1 MRPASSRK
9 QLYRALTNPDRIS
22 RCCDGWMPRAKS
34 SAAAGSATRT
44 LAKTVHEKA
53 ADLDGSAVLSG
64 GSLENVIR
72 VRGAR
77 QHNLKNVDLT
87 IPRNRLVV
95 FTGVSGSGKSSLAFD
110 TIFAEGQRRYV
121 ESLSAYARQFLGQVD
136 KPDVDAIEGLSPAIS
151 IDQKS
156 TSHNPRSTVGTVTE
170 IQDYLRLLFGRAGEP
185 HCPQCDRSIRPQT
198 IDEMVDQIVALP
210 EGIRYQLLAPV
221 VRGKK
226 GTHVKLLGGLVAEG
240 FARVRI
246 NGEVRELADNIEL
259 DKNHAHNIEVVVDRL
274 VSREGVQER
283 LTDSLRTA
291 LKRGDGLALVEVVP
305 KAGDELPE
313 GVERER
319 LYSENFACPVHG
331 AVMEELSPRLFSF
344 NSPYGACADCHGIGH
359 LRQFTAER
367 VVPEPSLP
375 VYAAIAPW
383 AEKDN
388 SYYFSLLYS
397 VGEAFN
403 FEIKTPWNQL
413 TDEQRDVLL
422 NGSREAIMIKADSR
436 YQKSAGYER
445 PFEGI
450 LPILERQLRDASGES
465 IRQKLEKFLELV
477 PCATCHGL
485 RLKPEALAVRV
496 GPYAIHELT
505 AVSVGETLSRIE
517 ALMGVGASEGAAP
530 LLNPRQIQIGDL
542 VLREIRM
549 RLKFLLDVGLDYLS
563 LDRPA
568 MTLSGGE
575 AQRIRLATQIG
586 AGLTGVL
593 YVLDEPSIGLH
604 QRDNDRLLAT
614 LLKLRDLGNTLIV
627 VEHDEDTIRA
637 ADHIVDIG
645 PGAGVHGGHIV
656 AEGSFEDLLASEESL
671 TGAYLSGRRSIPT
684 PAERRSA
691 GIRKISLIDCGRNN
705 LTGIDVEVPLGRLV
719 CVTGV
724 SGSGKSTLVN
734 ELLHPALEHHLGMK
748 VPFPAGV
755 AELRGISAIDK
766 VIVIDQSPIGRTP
779 RSNSATYTGAFDP
792 IRQVFAA
799 TVEAKARGYQVG
811 QFSFNV
817 KGGRCEA
824 CSGQGVNVIEM
835 NFLPDVYVQCDVCKG
850 ARYNRETLQVTYKG
864 HTIADVLE
872 MTVEQAAEV
881 FSAIPQAADR
891 LRTLVDV
898 GLGYVKLGQP
908 APTLSGGEAQR
919 VKLATELS
927 KRATGKTL
935 YLIDE
940 PTTGLSFFDVHKLMD
955 VMQRLV
961 DKGNSILVIE
971 HNLDVIRCADWIID
985 LGPDG
990 GDKGGEIVV
999 VGTPETVAE
1008 HPTSHTGRYLK
1019 QVLAQHPPEVVAV

>member
-319 LYSENFACPVHG
+319 LYSENLACPVHG

-375 VYAAIAPW
+375 VYAAIAPL

-403 FEIKTPWNQL
+403 FEIKTP
-413 TDEQRDVLL
+413 
-422 NGSREAIMIKADSR
+422 
-436 YQKSAGYER
+436 
-445 PFEGI
+445 
-450 LPILERQLRDASGES
+450 
-465 IRQKLEKFLELV
+465 
-477 PCATCHGL
+477 
-485 RLKPEALAVRV
+485 
-496 GPYAIHELT
+496 
-505 AVSVGETLSRIE
+505 
-517 ALMGVGASEGAAP
+517 
-530 LLNPRQIQIGDL
+530 
-542 VLREIRM
+542 
-549 RLKFLLDVGLDYLS
+549 
-563 LDRPA
+563 
-568 MTLSGGE
+568 
-575 AQRIRLATQIG
+575 
-586 AGLTGVL
+586 
-593 YVLDEPSIGLH
+593 
-604 QRDNDRLLAT
+604 
-614 LLKLRDLGNTLIV
+614 
-627 VEHDEDTIRA
+627 
-637 ADHIVDIG
+637 
-645 PGAGVHGGHIV
+645 
-656 AEGSFEDLLASEESL
+656 
-671 TGAYLSGRRSIPT
+671 
-684 PAERRSA
+684 
-691 GIRKISLIDCGRNN
+691 
-705 LTGIDVEVPLGRLV
+705 
-719 CVTGV
+719 
-724 SGSGKSTLVN
+724 
-734 ELLHPALEHHLGMK
+734 
-748 VPFPAGV
+748 
-755 AELRGISAIDK
+755 
-766 VIVIDQSPIGRTP
+766 
-779 RSNSATYTGAFDP
+779 
-792 IRQVFAA
+792 
-799 TVEAKARGYQVG
+799 
-811 QFSFNV
+811 
-817 KGGRCEA
+817 
-824 CSGQGVNVIEM
+824 
-835 NFLPDVYVQCDVCKG
+835 
-850 ARYNRETLQVTYKG
+850 
-864 HTIADVLE
+864 
-872 MTVEQAAEV
+872 
-881 FSAIPQAADR
+881 
-891 LRTLVDV
+891 
-898 GLGYVKLGQP
+898 
-908 APTLSGGEAQR
+908 
-919 VKLATELS
+919 
-927 KRATGKTL
+927 
-935 YLIDE
+935 
-940 PTTGLSFFDVHKLMD
+940 
-955 VMQRLV
+955 
-961 DKGNSILVIE
+961 
-971 HNLDVIRCADWIID
+971 
-985 LGPDG
+985 
-990 GDKGGEIVV
+990 
-999 VGTPETVAE
+999 GT
-1008 HPTSHTGRYLK
+1008 S
-1019 QVLAQHPPEVVAV
+1019 

>member
-1 MRPASSRK
+1 MGR
-9 QLYRALTNPDRIS
+9 
-22 RCCDGWMPRAKS
+22 
-34 SAAAGSATRT
+34 AAGARKGQTIKASDETTRASEAPNGMAQ
-44 LAKTVHEKA
+44 LGQ
-53 ADLDGSAVLSG
+53 DR
-64 GSLENVIR
+64 LEDVIR

-77 QHNLKNVDLT
+77 QHNLRNIDLT
-87 IPRNRLVV
+87 IPRNSLVV

-170 IQDYLRLLFGRAGEP
+170 IQDYLRLLYGRAGEP
-185 HCPQCDRSIRPQT
+185 HCPQCDRSIRPES
-198 IDEMVDQIVALP
+198 IDEMVDRILSLP
-210 EGIRYQLLAPV
+210 EGTRYQLLAPV

-226 GTHVKLLGGLVAEG
+226 GTHTKLLSGLVAEG

-246 NGEVRELADNIEL
+246 NGEVRELSDNIEL
-259 DKNHAHNIEVVVDRL
+259 DKNHAHHIEVVVDRL
-274 VSREGVQER
+274 VAREGIAER
-283 LTDSLRTA
+283 LTDSLRTC

-305 KAGDELPE
+305 KAGEELPE

-344 NSPYGACADCHGIGH
+344 NSPYGACPDCHGLGH
-359 LRQFTAER
+359 LRTFTFER
-367 VVPEPSLP
+367 VVPDPSLP

-383 AEKDN
+383 SDKDN
-388 SYYFSLLYS
+388 SYYFSLLFS
-397 VGEAFN
+397 VGEAFG
-403 FEIKTPWNQL
+403 FEIKQPWNQL
-413 TDEQRDVLL
+413 TEDQQTILL
-422 NGSREAIMIKADSR
+422 KGSPEPIAVKADSR
-436 YQKSAGYER
+436 YAKGPGYLR

-450 LPILERQLRDASGES
+450 LPILERQLRDASGEAV
-465 IRQKLEKFLELV
+465 RQKLEKYLDLV
-477 PCATCHGL
+477 PCATCRGL
-485 RLKPEALAVRV
+485 RLRPEALAVKV
-496 GPYAIHELT
+496 GPYGITELT
-505 AVSVGETLSRIE
+505 NVSVADTLERIE
-517 ALMGVGASEGAAP
+517 ALMGVGAAEGSPP

-549 RLKFLLDVGLDYLS
+549 RLRFLLDVGLDYLS

-614 LLKLRDLGNTLIV
+614 LFKLRDLGNTLIV

-637 ADHIVDIG
+637 ADHLVDIG

-656 AEGSFEDLLASEESL
+656 AEGSLQNLLEAEDSL

-691 GIRKISLIDCGRNN
+691 GSRTLTLVQCHRNN
-705 LTGIDVEVPLGRLV
+705 LQGLNVDIPLGRLV

-734 ELLHPALEHHLGMK
+734 ELLHPALEHKLGLK
-748 VPFPAGV
+748 VPFPAGME
-755 AELRGISAIDK
+755 ELRGIKSIDK

-779 RSNSATYTGAFDP
+779 RSNPATYTGAFDP

-850 ARYNRETLQVTYKG
+850 ARYNRETLQVAYKG
-864 HTIADVLE
+864 FTIADVLQ
-872 MTVEQAAEV
+872 MTVEQAADV
-881 FSAIPQAADR
+881 FFAIPQAAER

-898 GLGYVKLGQP
+898 GLGYIKLGQP

-940 PTTGLSFFDVHKLMD
+940 PTTGLSFYDVHKLMD

-961 DKGNSILVIE
+961 DKGNSIVVIE
-971 HNLDVIRCADWIID
+971 HNLDVIRCSDWLID
-985 LGPDG
+985 LGPEG

-999 VGTPETVAE
+999 TGTPEEVAQ
-1008 HPTSHTGRYLK
+1008 HTTSHTGRYLK
-1019 QVLAQHPPEVVAV
+1019 QVLAQHPPEAVAFSG

>member
-1 MRPASSRK
+1 
-9 QLYRALTNPDRIS
+9 
-22 RCCDGWMPRAKS
+22 
-34 SAAAGSATRT
+34 
-44 LAKTVHEKA
+44 
-53 ADLDGSAVLSG
+53 
-64 GSLENVIR
+64 
-72 VRGAR
+72 
-77 QHNLKNVDLT
+77 
-87 IPRNRLVV
+87 
-95 FTGVSGSGKSSLAFD
+95 
-110 TIFAEGQRRYV
+110 
-121 ESLSAYARQFLGQVD
+121 
-136 KPDVDAIEGLSPAIS
+136 
-151 IDQKS
+151 
-156 TSHNPRSTVGTVTE
+156 
-170 IQDYLRLLFGRAGEP
+170 
-185 HCPQCDRSIRPQT
+185 
-198 IDEMVDQIVALP
+198 
-210 EGIRYQLLAPV
+210 
-221 VRGKK
+221 
-226 GTHVKLLGGLVAEG
+226 
-240 FARVRI
+240 
-246 NGEVRELADNIEL
+246 
-259 DKNHAHNIEVVVDRL
+259 
-274 VSREGVQER
+274 
-283 LTDSLRTA
+283 
-291 LKRGDGLALVEVVP
+291 
-305 KAGDELPE
+305 
-313 GVERER
+313 
-319 LYSENFACPVHG
+319 
-331 AVMEELSPRLFSF
+331 MEELSPRLFSF

-359 LRQFTAER
+359 LRKFTAER
-367 VVPEPSLP
+367 VVPDLSLP

-383 AEKDN
+383 ADKDN

-397 VGEAFN
+397 VGEAFK
-403 FEIKTPWNQL
+403 FEIKTPWNEL

-422 NGSREAIMIKADSR
+422 NGSREPIMIQADSR
-436 YQKSAGYER
+436 YRKSAGYER

-465 IRQKLEKFLELV
+465 VRQKLEKYLELV
-477 PCATCHGL
+477 PCATCKGL
-485 RLKPEALAVRV
+485 RLRPEALAVRV

-505 AVSVGETLSRIE
+505 AVSVGETLRRIE
-517 ALMGVGASEGAAP
+517 SLMGVGESEGAEP
-530 LLNPRQIQIGDL
+530 LLTPRQIQIGDL
-542 VLREIRM
+542 VLREIRL

-604 QRDNDRLLAT
+604 QRDNDRLLNT

-637 ADHIVDIG
+637 ADHLVDIG

-656 AEGSFEDLLASEESL
+656 AEGSLANLLAAEDSL
-671 TGAYLSGRRSIPT
+671 TGAYLSGRRAIPT
-684 PAERRSA
+684 PAERRSS
-691 GIRKISLIDCGRNN
+691 GTRRITLVDCARNN
-705 LTGIDVEVPLGRLV
+705 LSGFDVEFPLGRLV

-724 SGSGKSTLVN
+724 SGSGKSTMVN
-734 ELLHPALEHHLGMK
+734 ELLHPALEHKLGMK
-748 VPFPAGV
+748 VPFPSGV
-755 AELRGISAIDK
+755 KELKGIKAIDK

-779 RSNSATYTGAFDP
+779 RSNPATYTGAFDP

-872 MTVEQAAEV
+872 MTVEQAADV

-940 PTTGLSFFDVHKLMD
+940 PTTGLSFYDVHKLMD

-971 HNLDVIRCADWIID
+971 HNLDVIRCADWIVD
-985 LGPDG
+985 LGPEG

-999 VGTPETVAE
+999 KGTPEEVAE

-1019 QVLAQHPPEVVAV
+1019 QVLEQHPPEVVVA

>member
-1 MRPASSRK
+1 MK
-9 QLYRALTNPDRIS
+9 LTT
-22 RCCDGWMPRAKS
+22 
-34 SAAAGSATRT
+34 GS
-44 LAKTVHEKA
+44 EE
-53 ADLDGSAVLSG
+53 D
-64 GSLENVIR
+64 VIR

-87 IPRNRLVV
+87 IPRNRMVV

-170 IQDYLRLLFGRAGEP
+170 IQDYLRLLFGRAGDP
-185 HCPQCDRSIRPQT
+185 HCPKCDRPIRPQT
-198 IDEMVDQIVALP
+198 IDEMVDQILTLP
-210 EGIRYQLLAPV
+210 ESTRYQLLAPV

-226 GTHVKLLGGLVAEG
+226 GTHAKLISGLAAEG
-240 FARVRI
+240 FARVRVD
-246 NGEVRELADNIEL
+246 GEVRELADNIEL
-259 DKNHAHNIEVVVDRL
+259 DKNQIHNIEVVVDRL
-274 VSREGVQER
+274 VAREGIQER
-283 LTDSLRTA
+283 LTDSLRTC
-291 LKRGDGLALVEVVP
+291 LKRGDGLAIVEVVP
-305 KAGDELPE
+305 KKDEQLPD
-313 GVERER
+313 GVDRER
-319 LYSENFACPVHG
+319 LYSENFACPEHG
-331 AVMEELSPRLFSF
+331 AIIEELSPRLFSF
-344 NSPYGACADCHGIGH
+344 NSPYGACEACHGIGH
-359 LRQFTAER
+359 LRKFTPER
-367 VVPEPSLP
+367 VVPDPSLP
-375 VYAAIAPW
+375 VYAAVAPW

-397 VGEAFN
+397 VGEAFG
-403 FEIKTPWNQL
+403 FEIKTPWKEL
-413 TDEQRDVLL
+413 SEEQQDVLL
-422 NGSREAIMIKADSR
+422 NGSREPILIQADSR
-436 YQKSAGYER
+436 YRKGNAGYQR

-450 LPILERQLRDASGES
+450 LPILERQLRDASGEAQ
-465 IRQKLEKFLELV
+465 RQKLEKYLELV
-477 PCATCHGL
+477 PCSSCAGKRL
-485 RLKPEALAVRV
+485 RPEALAVRM
-496 GPYAIHELT
+496 GCFRITDLT
-505 AVSVGETLSRIE
+505 AVSVGQTLERIE
-517 ALMGVGASEGAAP
+517 QLMGVGAFESSEP
-530 LLNPRQIQIGDL
+530 LLTNRQMQIGDL

-549 RLKFLLDVGLDYLS
+549 RLRFLLDVGLDYLS

-614 LLKLRDLGNTLIV
+614 LERLRDLGNTLVV

-637 ADHIVDIG
+637 ADHVVDIG

-656 AEGSFEDLLASEESL
+656 AEGSLEDLLKAEDSV
-671 TGAYLSGRRSIPT
+671 TGAYLSGERSIPT
-684 PAERRSA
+684 PPERRSA
-691 GIRKISLIDCGRNN
+691 GTRSLKLLNCNRNN
-705 LTGIDVEVPLGRLV
+705 LKDLSVEFPLGRLV
-719 CVTGV
+719 SITGV

-734 ELLHPALEHHLGMK
+734 ELLHPALEHGLGHK
-748 VPFPAGV
+748 VPFPNGLG
-755 AELRGISAIDK
+755 ELRGLKSIDK

-779 RSNSATYTGAFDP
+779 RSNPATYTGAFDP

-824 CSGQGVNVIEM
+824 CRGQGVNVIEM

-850 ARYNRETLQVTYKG
+850 ARFNRETLQVTYKG

-872 MTVEQAAEV
+872 MTVEQAADV

-927 KRATGKTL
+927 RRATGKTL

-940 PTTGLSFFDVHKLMD
+940 PTTGLSFYDVHKLMD

-961 DKGNSILVIE
+961 DKGNSIICIE
-971 HNLDVIRCADWIID
+971 HNLDVIRCSDWLID
-985 LGPDG
+985 LGPEG
-990 GDKGGEIVV
+990 GDRGGQLVAC
-999 VGTPETVAE
+999 GTPEEVAQ
-1008 HPTSHTGRYLK
+1008 HPTSHTGRYLAR
-1019 QVLAQHPPEVVAV
+1019 VLEQHPPQTVPLAA

>member
-1 MRPASSRK
+1 
-9 QLYRALTNPDRIS
+9 
-22 RCCDGWMPRAKS
+22 MPRA
-34 SAAAGSATRT
+34 
-44 LAKTVHEKA
+44 LAKSVNEKA
-53 ADLDGSAVLSG
+53 ALQALNG
-64 GSLENVIR
+64 GSLEDVIR

-77 QHNLKNVDLT
+77 QHNLKNVDVT
-87 IPRNRLVV
+87 VPRNKLVV

-185 HCPQCDRSIRPQT
+185 HCPECDRSIRPQS
-198 IDEMVDQIVALP
+198 IDEMVDQILTLP
-210 EGIRYQLLAPV
+210 EGTRYQLLAPV

-226 GTHVKLLGGLVAEG
+226 GTHVKLLSGLVAEG

-274 VSREGVQER
+274 VSREGIQER

-305 KAGDELPE
+305 KADEELPE
-313 GVERER
+313 GVEKER

-344 NSPYGACADCHGIGH
+344 NSPYGACPDCHGIGH
-359 LRQFTAER
+359 LRQFTMER
-367 VVPEPSLP
+367 VIPDPSLP
-375 VYAAIAPW
+375 VYAAVAPW

-388 SYYFSLLYS
+388 AYYFSLLYS
-397 VGEAFN
+397 VGEAFG
-403 FEIKTPWNQL
+403 FEIKTPWNEL
-413 TDEQRDVLL
+413 NPEQHEVLL
-422 NGSREAIMIKADSR
+422 HGSKEPIPIQADSR
-436 YQKSAGYER
+436 YRKSQTYVR

-465 IRQKLEKFLELV
+465 MRQKLEKYLELV
-477 PCATCHGL
+477 PCASCHGL

-496 GPYAIHELT
+496 GPYRIHELT
-505 AVSVGETLSRIE
+505 SSSVGESLRRIE
-517 ALMGVGASEGAAP
+517 ELMGVGAHEGDEP
-530 LLNPRQIQIGDL
+530 LLNARQIQIGDL

-604 QRDNDRLLAT
+604 QRDNDRLLNT
-614 LLKLRDLGNTLIV
+614 LTKLRDLGNTLIV

-656 AEGSFEDLLASEESL
+656 AEGDFNALISAEDSL

-684 PAERRSA
+684 PAERRDTGS
-691 GIRKISLIDCGRNN
+691 RKLTLVGCERNN
-705 LTGIDVEVPLGRLV
+705 LSGFDVEFPLGRLV

-724 SGSGKSTLVN
+724 SGSGKSTMVN
-734 ELLHPALEHHLGMK
+734 ELLHPALEHKLGMK
-748 VPFPAGV
+748 VPFPSGV
-755 AELRGISAIDK
+755 KELKGIKAIDK

-779 RSNSATYTGAFDP
+779 RSNPATYTGAFDP

-850 ARYNRETLQVTYKG
+850 ARYNRETLQVKYKG
-864 HTIADVLE
+864 YTIADVLE
-872 MTVEQAAEV
+872 MTVEQACEV

-940 PTTGLSFFDVHKLMD
+940 PTTGLSFYDVHKLMD
-955 VMQRLV
+955 VIQRLV
-961 DKGNSILVIE
+961 DKGNSVLVIE
-971 HNLDVIRCADWIID
+971 HNLDVIRCSDWIID
-985 LGPDG
+985 LGPEG

-999 VGTPETVAE
+999 TGTPEEVAE
-1008 HPTSHTGRYLK
+1008 HPTSHTARYLK
-1019 QVLAQHPPEVVAV
+1019 QVLEQHPPQPVAA

>member
-1 MRPASSRK
+1 MGRPAPKPKDLSH
-9 QLYRALTNPDRIS
+9 
-22 RCCDGWMPRAKS
+22 
-34 SAAAGSATRT
+34 AAGPIN
-44 LAKTVHEKA
+44 
-53 ADLDGSAVLSG
+53 LSG
-64 GSLENVIR
+64 GSLEDVIR

-77 QHNLKNVDLT
+77 QHNLKNVDVT
-87 IPRNRLVV
+87 IPRNKLVV

-185 HCPQCDRSIRPQT
+185 HCPQCDRPIRPQT
-198 IDEMVDQIVALP
+198 IDEMVDQILTLP
-210 EGIRYQLLAPV
+210 EGTRYQLLAPV

-226 GTHVKLLGGLVAEG
+226 GTHTKLISGLAAEG

-259 DKNHAHNIEVVVDRL
+259 DKNHSHSIDVVVDRL
-274 VSREGVQER
+274 VARDGIQER

-291 LKRGDGLALVEVVP
+291 LKRGDGLAVVEVVP
-305 KAGDELPE
+305 KKDEALPE

-319 LYSENFACPVHG
+319 LYSENFACPEHG
-331 AVMEELSPRLFSF
+331 AVFEELSPRLFSF
-344 NSPYGACADCHGIGH
+344 NSPYGACEDCHGIGH
-359 LRQFTAER
+359 LRKFTPER
-367 VVPEPSLP
+367 VVPDPSLP
-375 VYAAIAPW
+375 VYAAVAPW

-397 VGEAFN
+397 VGEAFG

-413 TDEQRDVLL
+413 TDDQRDVLL
-422 NGSREAIMIKADSR
+422 NGSREPILIQADSR
-436 YQKSAGYER
+436 YRKSAGYQR

-465 IRQKLEKFLELV
+465 QRQKLEKFLELV
-477 PCATCHGL
+477 PCATCAGQRL
-485 RLKPEALAVRV
+485 RPEALAVRV
-496 GPYAIHELT
+496 GPFRITELT
-505 AVSVGETLSRIE
+505 AVSVGQTLERIE
-517 ALMGVGASEGAAP
+517 RLMGVGAAEGAEP
-530 LLNPRQIQIGDL
+530 LLTSRQIQIGDL

-549 RLKFLLDVGLDYLS
+549 RLRFLLDVGLDYLS

-614 LLKLRDLGNTLIV
+614 LERLRDLGNTLVV

-637 ADHIVDIG
+637 ADHLVDIG

-656 AEGSFEDLLASEESL
+656 AEGSLEDLLTAEQSL

-684 PAERRSA
+684 PPERRNA
-691 GIRKISLIDCGRNN
+691 GSRSLKLLDCARNN
-705 LTGIDVEVPLGRLV
+705 LKNLSVEFPLGRLV
-719 CVTGV
+719 SVTGV

-734 ELLHPALEHHLGMK
+734 ELLHPALEHGLGHK
-748 VPFPAGV
+748 VPFPAGL
-755 AELRGISAIDK
+755 AELRGLKSIDK

-779 RSNSATYTGAFDP
+779 RSNPATYTGAFDP

-824 CSGQGVNVIEM
+824 CRGQGVNVIEM

-850 ARYNRETLQVTYKG
+850 ARFNRETLQVTYKG

-872 MTVEQAAEV
+872 MTVEQAADV

-927 KRATGKTL
+927 RRATGKTL

-940 PTTGLSFFDVHKLMD
+940 PTTGLSFYDVHKLMD

-961 DKGNSILVIE
+961 DKGNSIICIE
-971 HNLDVIRCADWIID
+971 HNLDVIRCSDWIID
-985 LGPDG
+985 LGPEG
-990 GDKGGEIVV
+990 GDKGGQIVAT
-999 VGTPETVAE
+999 GTPEEVAA
-1008 HPTSHTGRYLK
+1008 HPTSHTGRYLRK
-1019 QVLAQHPPEVVAV
+1019 VLEQHPAPELAAA

>member
-1 MRPASSRK
+1 
-9 QLYRALTNPDRIS
+9 
-22 RCCDGWMPRAKS
+22 MPRAKS
-34 SAAAGSATRT
+34 SKATPEEVSAQTPREARPALT
-44 LAKTVHEKA
+44 LHEKA
-53 ADLDGSAVLSG
+53 ARLESMRDGSRVLSG
-64 GSLENVIR
+64 GSLEDVIR

-77 QHNLKNVDLT
+77 QHNLKNVDVT
-87 IPRNRLVV
+87 IPRNRMVV

-185 HCPQCDRSIRPQT
+185 HCPECDRSIRPQS
-198 IDEMVDQIVALP
+198 IDEMVDQILQLP
-210 EGIRYQLLAPV
+210 EGTRYQLLAPV

-226 GTHVKLLGGLVAEG
+226 GTHVKLLSGLVAEG

-259 DKNHAHNIEVVVDRL
+259 DKNHSHHIEVVVDRL
-274 VSREGVQER
+274 VAREGIQER

-305 KAGDELPE
+305 KADEELPE
-313 GVERER
+313 GVEKER

-359 LRQFTAER
+359 LRKFTEER
-367 VVPEPSLP
+367 VIPDPSLP
-375 VYAAIAPW
+375 VYAAVAPW

-397 VGEAFN
+397 VGEAFG

-413 TDEQRDVLL
+413 TPEQQDVLL
-422 NGSREAIMIKADSR
+422 NGSREPISIQADSR
-436 YQKSAGYER
+436 YRKAQTYVR

-465 IRQKLEKFLELV
+465 VRQKLEKYLELV
-477 PCATCHGL
+477 PCASCQGL

-496 GPYAIHELT
+496 GPFRIHELT
-505 AVSVGETLSRIE
+505 STSVGESLRRIE
-517 ALMGVGASEGAAP
+517 QLMGEGDSEGAEP
-530 LLNPRQIQIGDL
+530 LLSARQIQIGEL

-656 AEGSFEDLLASEESL
+656 AEGNLEALLSAEDSL
-671 TGAYLSGRRSIPT
+671 TGAYLSGRRTIPT
-684 PAERRSA
+684 PAERRTS
-691 GIRKISLIDCGRNN
+691 GSRRLTLVNCQRNN
-705 LTGIDVEVPLGRLV
+705 LSGFNVEIPLGRLV

-724 SGSGKSTLVN
+724 SGSGKSTMVN
-734 ELLHPALEHHLGMK
+734 ELLHPALEHQLGLK
-748 VPFPAGV
+748 VPFPAGLG
-755 AELRGISAIDK
+755 ELRGIKAIDK

-779 RSNSATYTGAFDP
+779 RSNPATYTGAFDP

-850 ARYNRETLQVTYKG
+850 ARYNRETLQVKYKG
-864 HTIADVLE
+864 FTIADVLE
-872 MTVEQAAEV
+872 MTVEQACEV

-927 KRATGKTL
+927 RRATGKTL

-940 PTTGLSFFDVHKLMD
+940 PTTGLSFYDVHKLMD

-971 HNLDVIRCADWIID
+971 HNLDVIRCSDWIID
-985 LGPDG
+985 LGPEG
-990 GDKGGEIVV
+990 GDKGGQIVV
-999 VGTPETVAE
+999 TGTPEEVAE
-1008 HPTSHTGRYLK
+1008 HPSSHTGRYLK
-1019 QVLAQHPPEVVAV
+1019 QVLAQHPPQQVVAA